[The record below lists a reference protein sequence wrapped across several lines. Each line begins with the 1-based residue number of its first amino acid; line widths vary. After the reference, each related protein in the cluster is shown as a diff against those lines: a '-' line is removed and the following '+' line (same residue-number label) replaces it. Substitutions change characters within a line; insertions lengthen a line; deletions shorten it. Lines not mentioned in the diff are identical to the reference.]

1 MTEFLE
7 MIMLICFGISWP
19 FSVVRNIK
27 AKTAKGMSIEFTLL
41 IIVGY
46 IAGIG
51 AKIYSGNVGFVLF
64 VYLLNLVMVSANLV
78 VFFINKR
85 LDKKREL
92 AETKIN
98 PNKKLVNMHQ

>member
-27 AKTAKGMSIEFTLL
+27 GKTAKGMSIEFTLL

-78 VFFINKR
+78 VFFVNKR

-98 PNKKLVNMHQ
+98 ANKKLVNMHQ

>member
-1 MTEFLE
+1 

-98 PNKKLVNMHQ
+98 ANKKLVNMHQ

>member
-1 MTEFLE
+1 MIEFLE

-46 IAGIG
+46 IG

-64 VYLLNLVMVSANLV
+64 VYILNLVMVSANLV

-98 PNKKLVNMHQ
+98 ANNKLVNMHQ

>member
-7 MIMLICFGISWP
+7 MIMLICFGVSWP

-78 VFFINKR
+78 VFFINR
-85 LDKKREL
+85 HLDKKKEL
-92 AETKIN
+92 AELNAGTG
-98 PNKKLVNMHQ
+98 KKLVNIHQ

>member
-19 FSVVRNIK
+19 FSVIRNIK

-98 PNKKLVNMHQ
+98 ANKKLVNMHQ

>member
-78 VFFINKR
+78 VFFVNKR

-98 PNKKLVNMHQ
+98 ANKKLVNMHQ

>member
-19 FSVVRNIK
+19 FSVIRNIK

-64 VYLLNLVMVSANLV
+64 VYLLNLVRVSANLV

-98 PNKKLVNMHQ
+98 ANKKLVNMHQ

>member
-19 FSVVRNIK
+19 FSVIRNIK

-51 AKIYSGNVGFVLF
+51 AKIYSGNVGFVLL

-98 PNKKLVNMHQ
+98 ANKKLVNMHQ

>member
-19 FSVVRNIK
+19 FSVIRNIK

-78 VFFINKR
+78 VFFVNKR

-98 PNKKLVNMHQ
+98 ANKKLVNMHQ

>member
-78 VFFINKR
+78 VFFVNKR
-85 LDKKREL
+85 IDKKREL
-92 AETKIN
+92 SETKIN
-98 PNKKLVNMHQ
+98 ANKKLVNMHQ

>member
-98 PNKKLVNMHQ
+98 ANKKLVNMHQ